1 MEGEVSWRPPRPNHK
16 WVRMDLTEDYRL
28 EPVEVAKTLLV
39 RAGNWDG
46 ADLRTPTAQ
55 DEQPLFTLRRQA
67 EELVLD
73 GPLGRYKFEPS
84 TLEPVEPDPLWE
96 SAEGICRHM
105 DEDHSDTYEVFLRAR
120 GWDGGGLSSLVM
132 PWVEQRGFFLS
143 GPGCLAWVPFAQNC
157 PTPNDV
163 RKTLIKMLK
172 EIRRD

>member
-1 MEGEVSWRPPRPNHK
+1 
-16 WVRMDLTEDYRL
+16 MDLTEDYRL
-28 EPVEVAKTLLV
+28 EPVEVATTLLA
-39 RAGNWDG
+39 RAGDWDG
-46 ADLRTPTAQ
+46 ADLRTPTAE
-55 DEQPLFTLRRQA
+55 DEQPLFTLRRQE
-67 EELVLD
+67 EELILE
-73 GPLGRYKFEPS
+73 GPLGHYKIDPS
-84 TLEPVEPDPLWE
+84 TLTRVKPDPLWE

-120 GWDGGGLSSLVM
+120 GWEGDRASLLVM

-143 GPGCLAWVPFAQNC
+143 GSSCLAWIPFAQIC